1 MEPLEL
7 ISTSPK
13 RRRTALPVASQA
25 PIAKI
30 LVDTGVVHLDQ
41 PFDYLVPAKWDEVAL
56 PGTLV
61 RVPFS
66 GRLCDGV
73 IIERSEASLH
83 QSLKAISSVTS
94 PIPILTV
101 ELLQLIERCR
111 EYYVGTFWD
120 LFRSAVP
127 PRHARGE
134 KDALSFPGADAP
146 QLESRVLP
154 NRVES
159 FVAAAV
165 AGKTPHAMLLNQQGQ
180 IHHLILLDAITEMVR
195 RGLKV
200 LLIYPDQRD
209 VEIAEKLV
217 NDAGIYASVLHSGL
231 SPQLRY
237 RNYLISERSDVPV
250 TIGTRG
256 ALFARGKY
264 DVIVLIDEEDYAYQ
278 EPRTPGWGGAGIAD
292 IRSAATGLLI
302 VVPAIPLS
310 RLRELNAGEM
320 HILNPEIPRPRVH
333 TDNSGVRIP
342 TIAWNVMRKA
352 LKSGPVLVTVARKGH
367 TPGLLCHSCRNRAL
381 CLCGGPLVL
390 KSIHAVPSCS
400 LCEKASIDWRCGE
413 CQDQRVR
420 PLGIGSERTVEELG
434 KAFPGIP
441 VQSSTADK
449 RIEDLDETPRIVVAT
464 SGCEPRAEAGYH
476 AVILLDGEFL
486 TARAELDALQDL
498 RRRWKFSVSLLAAAG
513 EVFAS
518 LPDNHPIV
526 KSFLMPNSLD
536 LLDRELAERRE
547 LHLPPSVASAVM
559 SPGPSGR
566 VPESVRVLG
575 TAERA
580 VLTCEWEVAS
590 VLREFLRSERDS
602 ASLAKRKFSFRF
614 APFRID
620 EKVQ

>member
-7 ISTSPK
+7 ISTAPK
-13 RRRTALPVASQA
+13 RRRTVLPVASQA
-25 PIAKI
+25 PIASI

-41 PFDYLVPAKWDEVAL
+41 PFDYLVPAKWAAVAL

-94 PIPILTV
+94 PIPILTG
-101 ELLQLIERCR
+101 ELLHLIERCR
-111 EYYVGTFWD
+111 EFYVGTFWD

-134 KDALSFPGADAP
+134 KDALSFPGSETP
-146 QLESRVLP
+146 ELEPRVLP

-180 IHHLILLDAITEMVR
+180 IQHLILLDAISEMVR

-209 VEIAEKLV
+209 VEIAEKSV
-217 NDAGIYASVLHSGL
+217 NDAGMYTSILHSGL

-237 RNYLISERSDVPV
+237 RNYLISERNDVPV

-264 DVIVLIDEEDYAYQ
+264 DVIVLVDEEDYAFQ
-278 EPRTPGWGGAGIAD
+278 EPRTPGWGAAGIAG
-292 IRSAATGLLI
+292 IRSAATGLLT

-381 CLCGGPLVL
+381 CSCGGPLVL
-390 KSIHAVPSCS
+390 ISSSAVPSCS
-400 LCEKASIDWRCGE
+400 LCDRVSIDWRCGE
-413 CQDQRVR
+413 CQDQRLR

-449 RIEDLDETPRIVVAT
+449 RIEDLDDSPRIVVAT
-464 SGCEPRAEAGYH
+464 SGCEPTVKVGYQ
-476 AVILLDGEFL
+476 AVVLLDGEFL
-486 TARAELDALQDL
+486 AARAELDALQDL
-498 RRRWKFSVSLLAAAG
+498 RRRWKFSVSLLKEGG

-518 LPDNHPIV
+518 LPDAHPVV
-526 KSFLMPNSLD
+526 KSLLMPNSLEF
-536 LLDRELAERRE
+536 LNRELAERRE
-547 LHLPPSVASAVM
+547 LQLPPAVASAVM
-559 SPGPSGR
+559 SPSPSGEI
-566 VPESVRVLG
+566 PEAVRILG
-575 TAERA
+575 TADRA
-580 VLTCEWEVAS
+580 VLTCEWEAAP
-590 VLREFLRSERDS
+590 VLREYLRSERDA

-620 EKVQ
+620 ERVQ

>member
-7 ISTSPK
+7 ISTAPK
-13 RRRTALPVASQA
+13 RRRTALPVALQA
-25 PIAKI
+25 PIASI

-41 PFDYLVPAKWDEVAL
+41 PFDYLVPAKWDEMAL

-94 PIPILTV
+94 SIPILTV

-111 EYYVGTFWD
+111 DYYVGTFWD

-134 KDALSFPGADAP
+134 KDALSFQGENAP
-146 QLESRVLP
+146 ELKSHALP

-165 AGKTPHAMLLNQQGQ
+165 AGKAPHAMLLNQQGE
-180 IHHLILLDAITEMVR
+180 IHQRLLLDAISEMVR
-195 RGLKV
+195 RGLKI

-209 VEIAEKLV
+209 VEVAENLV
-217 NDAGIYASVLHSGL
+217 NERGMHTSTLHSGL

-237 RNYLISERSDVPV
+237 RNYLISERNELPI

-264 DVIVLIDEEDYAYQ
+264 DVIVLVDEEDHAYQ
-278 EPRTPGWGGAGIAD
+278 EPRSPGWSAAGIAN
-292 IRSAATGLLI
+292 IRSAGIGLLT
-302 VVPAIPLS
+302 VAPAIPLS
-310 RLRELNAGEM
+310 RLSELDSGEM
-320 HILNPEIPRPRVH
+320 HLLNSEIPRPRVH

-342 TIAWNVMRKA
+342 TSAWNVMRKA

-367 TPGLLCHSCRNRAL
+367 TPGLLCQSCKNRAL
-381 CLCGGPLVL
+381 CTCGGPLVL
-390 KSIHAVPSCS
+390 MSSHAVPSCS
-400 LCEKASIDWRCGE
+400 LCDRVSIDWRCGE
-413 CQDQRVR
+413 CQDQRLR

-449 RIEDLDETPRIVVAT
+449 RLEELDGSPRIVVAT
-464 SGCEPRAEAGYH
+464 SGCEPKVKVGYQ

-486 TARAELDALQDL
+486 AARAELDALQDL

-518 LPDNHPIV
+518 LPDAHPVV
-526 KSFLMPNSLD
+526 KSLLMPNSLEY
-536 LLDRELAERRE
+536 LHREMAERRE
-547 LHLPPSVASAVM
+547 LQLPPAVASAVI
-559 SPGPSGR
+559 SPAPSGG
-566 VPESVRVLG
+566 VPEAVRILG

-580 VLTCEWEVAS
+580 VLTCAWEVAP
-590 VLREFLRSERDS
+590 VLREYLRSERDA
-602 ASLAKRKFSFRF
+602 ASLAKRKISYRF

-620 EKVQ
+620 ERVQ